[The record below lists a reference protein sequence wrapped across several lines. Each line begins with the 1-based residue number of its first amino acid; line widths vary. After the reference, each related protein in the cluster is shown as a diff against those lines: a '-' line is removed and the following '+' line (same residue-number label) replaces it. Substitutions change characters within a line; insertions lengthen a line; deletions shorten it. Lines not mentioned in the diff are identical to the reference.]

1 MGYKLLS
8 TRYSGLEY
16 LFPPLNGTCNAR
28 HHIETTKEFE
38 RSGTSDL
45 EGIPASPAMALEI
58 RRQASRVARYFSSLD
73 AHPHARAV
81 RDILFNDYVEHV
93 IARVLGPERVLWFL
107 RECMV
112 LSGHVY
118 YRASTNEEM
127 HWRELWKG
135 WNPPMRSKS
144 SDTGGDGSV
153 SGNKK
158 DGSRG
163 RDGERKERRKNVL
176 DDSDDSLSGNYV
188 EPTSPE
194 HEEPPS
200 LTKIGEQFWH
210 VPAIPEK

>member
-1 MGYKLLS
+1 M
-8 TRYSGLEY
+8 
-16 LFPPLNGTCNAR
+16 NGTCDAR
-28 HHIETTKEFE
+28 HHIETTKEFD
-38 RSGTSDL
+38 RSGTIDV

-58 RRQASRVARYFSSLD
+58 RMQASRVSKYFSTLD

-93 IARVLGPERVLWFL
+93 IASVLGPERVLWFL

-135 WNPPMRSKS
+135 WNPPTGSKSRSKGS
-144 SDTGGDGSV
+144 KGD
-153 SGNKK
+153 K
-158 DGSRG
+158 GSRTEG
-163 RDGERKERRKNVL
+163 SLGGADERERGKGMNTL

-210 VPAIPEK
+210 VPPIPDQK